1 MTEIEKRELKIDMD
15 KVLAALPETHRRAAL
30 LFMEGHTQAEVG
42 AKLGVSQQTISY
54 WMGQMRA
61 KFREYW

>member
-42 AKLGVSQQTISY
+42 AIIGVNQATICR

-61 KFREYW
+61 KLHDYA